1 MRRPLSKQNN
11 TRYFLLVRCPLQDST
26 RRPSILSVVEPGEA
40 NIGMSALAQ
49 LDQYIKQHEVSLYS
63 INRSVLQRNPAIRL
77 LKGVDMSISYNSQQP
92 NSTVANSIVE
102 PSVEQKLHQFV
113 VKLKEMQQIRSKQLQ
128 KVMMLFAHDMA
139 LEDECDMD
147 LPTKAEVD
155 LASQEVEFEA
165 FLLGTSKEEVPPP
178 PPPPP
183 LAHNTLFTKQSTS
196 SAAARSDNA
205 VLRTSKPPH
214 DSSLADAEEDIV
226 DNLQKAR
233 ADRTAKLQSI
243 KATIDA
249 MGIETSATD
258 VMGPGAET
266 SGLLPA
272 TRVLSTVAAPIPATL
287 LTRTVP
293 DYRKMFYVPAVQL
306 RSSVT
311 HRAQQHRVNASRG
324 AGLSSD
330 TARPSADVLN
340 VNAVSFGGST
350 SDAVR
355 PTRVPEPIAIMS
367 SSRDK
372 KSQSDPLLHSS
383 TANGLTLQDIAE
395 GDLYLRED
403 AAYEASS
410 DNRSQHI
417 ASDTQVEED
426 RTASAEREA
435 AGLKPFLVS
444 NARRRQLEMQH
455 WAGSEMSPEHM
466 GRGGRSTSSSPGRAD
481 LSLSTIAHAS
491 ASSSYASGSGSELSG
506 SEGEPYSASEAGSK
520 GIGFGHRYR
529 SQQDRKVLRQ
539 EHQRTRVAQSTRNDG
554 VGEAVLLGSS
564 GAAAEGSVGNVR
576 LFDYMDAMET
586 PVGKRTAGGGRRQQG
601 TAGAVLAGVRAGA
614 VAPGGG
620 VTGREERL
628 QRAAELA
635 SQATAYHER
644 RLQQRWQRQCGDT
657 PLPHH
662 GEGSHLSVANDD
674 GAVQGFGYTH
684 DIQSPP
690 RSLVRRPE
698 ADSYSSPTPTTPN
711 VLPVFS

>member
-1 MRRPLSKQNN
+1 MSV
-11 TRYFLLVRCPLQDST
+11 TRLT

-205 VLRTSKPPH
+205 ILHTSSPKPPR

-233 ADRTAKLQSI
+233 VDRTAKLQSI
-243 KATIDA
+243 RATIDA

-258 VMGPGAET
+258 VMGPGSET

-272 TRVLSTVAAPIPATL
+272 TRVLSTVAAPVPATL
-287 LTRTVP
+287 PTRTVP

-311 HRAQQHRVNASRG
+311 HRAQQYRVSASRG

-330 TARPSADVLN
+330 TVRPSADVLN
-340 VNAVSFGGST
+340 VIAVSFGGST

-395 GDLYLRED
+395 GDLYLRDD
-403 AAYEASS
+403 AVYEARS

-417 ASDTQVEED
+417 VSDTHVAED

-444 NARRRQLEMQH
+444 NARRRQLKMQH
-455 WAGSEMSPEHM
+455 RTGSEMSPEDM

-481 LSLSTIAHAS
+481 LSLSTIGHAS
-491 ASSSYASGSGSELSG
+491 ASSGYASGSGSELSG
-506 SEGEPYSASEAGSK
+506 SEGEPYSVSETGSK

-564 GAAAEGSVGNVR
+564 CATAEGSVGNVR
-576 LFDYMDAMET
+576 LFDYMDAMDT
-586 PVGKRTAGGGRRQQG
+586 PVGKRSAGGNRGQQ
-601 TAGAVLAGVRAGA
+601 GA

-628 QRAAELA
+628 QRAAAVA
-635 SQATAYHER
+635 SQATAYHGR
-644 RLQQRWQRQCGDT
+644 RLQQRWQRQCGDA

-684 DIQSPP
+684 DMQSPP
-690 RSLVRRPE
+690 RSIVRRPE